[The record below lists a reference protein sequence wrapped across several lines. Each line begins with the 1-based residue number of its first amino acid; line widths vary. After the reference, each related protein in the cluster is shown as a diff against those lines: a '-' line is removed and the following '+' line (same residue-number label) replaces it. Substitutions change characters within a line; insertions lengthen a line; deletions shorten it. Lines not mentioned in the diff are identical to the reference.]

1 MNTPLTST
9 SLQTDAFLEAV
20 AGLPPLPKVIN
31 YEDDYDEKVRSVKV
45 ESSQQ
50 SYSIYVSGRM
60 HTLSFM
66 QFEERVRQFLRTY
79 LLFSLLRS
87 ATISLL
93 RTHNALARVSAEDI
107 ELIASSTPI
116 EVQKSWPRLTLKYSF
131 YELTAAKG
139 LLAFLCRLNFMNW
152 TSDYAT
158 FVSRALT
165 LPVKGTYATVRSGDA
180 FLTIEEESKLVRWFD
195 DIARNV
201 VSLDLAAIETACA
214 LVSSYQFG
222 MRPKQLGMIH
232 VRDCKVR
239 KSHEDHSTIV
249 HLTFKMIKQRDT
261 SLSNLPL
268 VRKVKREWAP
278 LYARL
283 VELKCTESPDAFLF
297 GFTSRVQLSGA
308 VKGKLREILG
318 PGSDRTAYD
327 LRHSMAQ
334 RLVDGGASHEELAA
348 ALGHSQ
354 LATGLIYFRQ
364 SVNQVQIINKALGL
378 SDIYTTVARIAKN
391 KFISEDELAHLK
403 SEQQVAGMPFGIPI
417 AGIGGCGS
425 GQPDCPYNPVTA
437 CYGCA
442 KFMPVINIELHTQ
455 VLKEFRGVVNMF
467 REAGRGDSTSPA
479 FLQLQRTIA
488 AVQDVINELEA
499 SDDEPELQDAD

>member
-1 MNTPLTST
+1 MNIPLAS
-9 SLQTDAFLEAV
+9 SSGQIDLFLEAV
-20 AGLPPLPKVIN
+20 ARLPPLPKIVN
-31 YEDDYDEKVRSVKV
+31 YEDDYDEIVRSIKT
-45 ESSQQ
+45 ETCDDAIALHAAGSKHILNLLQ
-50 SYSIYVSGRM
+50 I
-60 HTLSFM
+60 
-66 QFEERVRQFLRTY
+66 EPRVRDLIRTY
-79 LLFSLLRS
+79 LLFAVQQFAATSILALFDGLR
-87 ATISLL
+87 
-93 RTHNALARVSAEDI
+93 NAESKDI
-107 ELIASSTPI
+107 EFVASMAPMK
-116 EVQKSWPRLTLKYSF
+116 VQKAWPSLSAKYHHKTLSSF
-131 YELTAAKG
+131 KW

-165 LPVKGTYATVRSGDA
+165 VPVKGAYATVRSGDA

-201 VSLDLAAIETACA
+201 DSVDLTAIETACA

-239 KSHEDHSTIV
+239 KSHEDHSSIV

-283 VELKCTESPDAFLF
+283 MEIKCAESPDAFLF
-297 GFTSRVQLSGA
+297 GFTSRAELSLA
-308 VKGKLREILG
+308 VNGKLRGILG
-318 PGSDRTAYD
+318 IGSDRTCYD

-364 SVNQVQIINKALGL
+364 SANQVQIINKALGL
-378 SDIYTTVARIAKN
+378 SEIYTTVARIAKN

-403 SEQQVAGMPFGIPI
+403 GEQQVAGVPFGIPI
-417 AGIGGCGS
+417 AGIGGCQS
-425 GQPDCPYNPVTA
+425 GQPACPYNPVTA

-442 KFMPVINIELHTQ
+442 KFMPVSDIELHTQ
-455 VLKEFRGVVNMF
+455 VLREFRGVVNLF
-467 REAGRGDSTSPA
+467 RDAGRGDSASPA

-488 AVQDVINELEA
+488 AVQDVISELGTSE
-499 SDDEPELQDAD
+499 